1 MHLNFL
7 SRFWFSFSCGPQ
19 KCFYLF
25 VVDLISVYFFSG
37 FGQQK
42 QRPRNNNG
50 RPWDGDTW
58 WSIPNLGTETGLIC
72 IYIPIPIPIRITIRA
87 AHFPFFMFI
96 FCVGS
101 LVRITGQL
109 CRILVPLIV
118 VYLYNYKIESSHKF
132 VWFSCGGV
140 LTSSEFPLLERLTW
154 QRVKVL
160 KIVNSFN
167 IWGKTSFWID
177 ILLDGG
183 KSTWRSGMPANGPQS
198 GLIAVA

>member
-7 SRFWFSFSCGPQ
+7 SRFWFSFSCGTQ

-58 WSIPNLGTETGLIC
+58 WSIPNLGTDWPDLHLHSHSHSHSHYHSGST
-72 IYIPIPIPIRITIRA
+72 
-87 AHFPFFMFI
+87 FSI
-96 FCVGS
+96 FHVCVGS

-109 CRILVPLIV
+109 CRISVPLIV

-132 VWFSCGGV
+132 VWFSSGGV
-140 LTSSEFPLLERLTW
+140 LSSSEFPLLKSLSW

-167 IWGKTSFWID
+167 TWGKTSFWID